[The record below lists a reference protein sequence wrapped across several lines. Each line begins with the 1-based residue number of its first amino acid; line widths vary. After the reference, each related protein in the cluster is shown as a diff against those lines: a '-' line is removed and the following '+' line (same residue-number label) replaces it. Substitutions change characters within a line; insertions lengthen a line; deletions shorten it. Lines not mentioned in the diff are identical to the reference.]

1 MIKTQMI
8 NSKGKAAVHSKGS
21 CSKDGYDLS
30 TFNRNGRHLSRDSGK
45 WPALWNILVREV
57 WS

>member
-1 MIKTQMI
+1 MNNTILMNRKR
-8 NSKGKAAVHSKGS
+8 KAAVHSKGS
-21 CSKDGYDLS
+21 CSKDDYNLS
-30 TFNRNGRHLSRDSGK
+30 HFDRSARNTSRDIGK